1 MWWLCFFHWSHGH
14 SGHKVKKMGRKMI
27 EYGDVLVDTSRNA
40 ARCKNVPRSCLWPS
54 SDDGNVYIPYT
65 LTKDFND
72 DHKKKIKKSLDEIAS
87 LTCLKFYYRRKNEP
101 AYISIKSK
109 SGCYAHVG
117 YGKSERTL
125 SLEVPSCVD
134 FGVVTHEF
142 LHAIG
147 FQHEHCRS
155 DRDNYVTIYYGNI
168 EPGKE
173 YNFNLINTNNL
184 GTEYDYT
191 SIMHYGRSA
200 FARRGTYSMLPKPDP
215 NVQMGQYRG
224 LSSTDVYKVNKLY
237 NCDTCGFMLT
247 SKSGSFTS
255 PNFPKNYPNNADC
268 IWIIRLHEKYKI
280 LLEFSSFAIQEFA
293 ACLGDHVTV
302 YDGANKL
309 SKLLVRPA
317 CGTENPTAISTRNE
331 LLITFTSIRRLPAP
345 GFNATYRFVECGFM
359 LKNKKGVISRKSSS
373 FTDTHCFWALLTK
386 MKRKFILEI
395 KELHLKETSKCE
407 ENYLIIHD
415 TVQNPPQIAGKYCGQ
430 ESLPIN
436 INSYG
441 RAVVIEFRQ
450 KKSPSEYGFKLSYKS
465 IFNKNPPTFS
475 GSSHESY
482 CNSCAVASGILITF
496 LWKTSL

>member
-1 MWWLCFFHWSHGH
+1 MDLTIAMLLTLSLVCIH
-14 SGHKVKKMGRKMI
+14 SALMDYGNSTMEDGLQTEQRDMDEQDVSSIILKQNEKLIKKMGRKMI

-109 SGCYAHVG
+109 SG
-117 YGKSERTL
+117 
-125 SLEVPSCVD
+125 
-134 FGVVTHEF
+134 
-142 LHAIG
+142 
-147 FQHEHCRS
+147 
-155 DRDNYVTIYYGNI
+155 
-168 EPGKE
+168 
-173 YNFNLINTNNL
+173 
-184 GTEYDYT
+184 
-191 SIMHYGRSA
+191 SA